1 MEIWNGEIM
10 PIDLL
15 KHGENKIGMKRK
27 FQVWKEID
35 DMINIFGT
43 DFIEVKNE
51 SVSINITTLETGQKL
66 YSVSGGIKNGTRL
79 KTKEFKTPNECI
91 DELRERVAYSLLEL

>member
-1 MEIWNGEIM
+1 MILKKLNGIKVNET
-10 PIDLL
+10 DFKTEL
-15 KHGENKIGMKRK
+15 EVN
-27 FQVWKEID
+27 
-35 DMINIFGT
+35 DMISIFGT

-51 SVSINITTLETGQKL
+51 NVSINIITLETGQKF

>member
-1 MEIWNGEIM
+1 
-10 PIDLL
+10 
-15 KHGENKIGMKRK
+15 
-27 FQVWKEID
+27 
-35 DMINIFGT
+35 MINIFGT

-91 DELRERVAYSLLEL
+91 DENIQNIPILKLKTGELIALYDVLDDGIYVLIMES